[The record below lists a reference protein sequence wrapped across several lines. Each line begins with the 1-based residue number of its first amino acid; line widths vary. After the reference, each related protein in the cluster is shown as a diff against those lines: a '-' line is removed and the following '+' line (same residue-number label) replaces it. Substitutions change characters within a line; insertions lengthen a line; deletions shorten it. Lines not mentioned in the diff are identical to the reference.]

1 MTTLKSNK
9 RSDMSDNIPAKE
21 IPLPVVRA
29 LKKLGQDLAL
39 ARRRRHISQ
48 ESMAERIRAS
58 VATLRRLE
66 RGDSRVAIG
75 TIARA
80 FQVLGELNKISNLLD
95 TASDDIGLSLMDENL
110 PLRIRKKKVT
120 PTSGAL

>member
-1 MTTLKSNK
+1 MNALKTNK
-9 RSDMSDNIPAKE
+9 RSDMSDNLPAEE
-21 IPLPVVRA
+21 IPLPVARA

-39 ARRRRHISQ
+39 ARRRRRISQ
-48 ESMAERIRAS
+48 ESMAERIRTS

-66 RGDSRVAIG
+66 RGDPRIAIG
-75 TIARA
+75 TITRA

-95 TASDDIGLSLMDENL
+95 TASDDIGLSLMDANL